1 MARARSD
8 HGCHLCRLGLV
19 SAASALVCLAG
30 SCTSV
35 IHGGPKPP
43 TYEEK
48 AVAQLIAKYA
58 APGAIPTDPKKLTP
72 DDRNRIIEDLVYLVD
87 VNYRKFEG
95 EIFAGRA
102 TFDTSLD
109 LALLGLGGAGALI
122 SASGTQAI
130 LAAISGGLSG
140 TRVSINKNFF
150 REQSTH
156 ALVSTMR
163 ATRKTRLDL
172 IRGAEVLSLSDYPMS
187 RALADVSNYYD
198 AGTVLGAL
206 ERIVSE
212 AGQKE
217 QEATNALQKKLE
229 DKIEMQY
236 KTEPLRERIKRWLL
250 ANDTKRVPEFVQWL
264 KDKDPPVTISPV
276 FWIMDANTT
285 EADLLEAIAHFKIP
299 E

>member
-8 HGCHLCRLGLV
+8 HGCHPRRLGLV
-19 SAASALVCLAG
+19 AVASAVVCLAG
-30 SCTSV
+30 GCTSV
-35 IHGGPKPP
+35 IHGGPEAP
-43 TYEEK
+43 TYQDK
-48 AVAQLIAKYA
+48 AVAQLVAKYA
-58 APGAIPTDPKKLTP
+58 APGAIPIDPKELTP
-72 DDRNRIIEDLVYLVD
+72 DKRNQIMEDLVYLVD

-102 TFDTSLD
+102 MFDTGMD
-109 LALLGLGGAGALI
+109 LAMLGLGGAGALI
-122 SASGTQAI
+122 SISGTQAI
-130 LAAISGGLSG
+130 LAAVSGGLSG
-140 TRVSINKNFF
+140 ARVSVNKNFF

-163 ATRKTRLDL
+163 AARKTRLDL

-187 RALADVSNYYD
+187 RALADVSDYYD

-217 QEATNALQKKLE
+217 QEATNAIEKKTE

-236 KTEPLRERIKRWLL
+236 KTGPLRERIKRWLL
-250 ANDTKRVPEFVQWL
+250 ANPAEKVPQFVEWL
-264 KDKDPPVTISPV
+264 KTKEPPVTTTPI
-276 FWIMDANTT
+276 FWVMDAGTT